1 MKIWDTK
8 GRLIL
13 DTANYDG
20 NALYFLDGDI
30 DGGDLNGCTEAM
42 DDLDIDLDGGTL

>member
-1 MKIWDTK
+1 MKIYDT
-8 GRLIL
+8 
-13 DTANYDG
+13 DG
-20 NALYFLDGDI
+20 NLIEDTQSYNSKVIYFLDGDI